1 MQLTVLGCHSPF
13 PAPDGATPG
22 YLITTKSGKQVL
34 LDCGSGVLSQLIKY
48 IPPYDLDMVILSH
61 LHHDHIADFF
71 VLQYAIMVAIK
82 QGWRTK
88 PLQIYAPIKPLK
100 WSKNLYYGD
109 YIDVRELNEKTWTEL
124 DEDTTVRSYRTN
136 HSVPCYALEIQ
147 DQKHIILY
155 GADSGYETNWNQMK
169 KNPDVFICEATYLE
183 SDMPANAKDHLST
196 CQAGEIANL
205 LNAKHLVVTH
215 LFPFYDRDDLL
226 HEVMSTYKGFC
237 DLAQTGFI
245 LNLK

>member
-1 MQLTVLGCHSPF
+1 LQLTILGCYSPF

-34 LDCGSGVLSQLIKY
+34 IDCGSGVLSQLIKY
-48 IPPYDLDMVILSH
+48 TAPYDLDMVILSH

-88 PLQIYAPIKPLK
+88 PLQVYTPFKPHK
-100 WSKNLYYGD
+100 WSKNLCYGD
-109 YIDVRELNEKTWTEL
+109 YIDVHELDEKTRIEL
-124 DEDTTVRSYRTN
+124 DEDTTISSYRTN
-136 HSVPCYALEIQ
+136 HSVPCYALELQ
-147 DQKHIILY
+147 DPKHTILY

-169 KNPDVFICEATYLE
+169 KHPDIFLCEATYLDV
-183 SDMPANAKDHLST
+183 DMPENTKDHLST
-196 CQAGEIANL
+196 LQAGKIANL
-205 LNAKHLVVTH
+205 LEAKHLVVTH
-215 LFPFYDRDDLL
+215 LFPYYDRDQLF
-226 HEVMSTYKGFC
+226 HEVTSIYKGFC

-245 LNLK
+245 INLK